1 MKPLTPEELTD
12 LRNDLAALDI
22 SPERLDDLI
31 RLVDAVV
38 ISFVDQAFGRSAEQ
52 LSLAAR
58 ANYAFNGQAPC
69 DSFLVSEQ
77 DKTVDLVEEGAI
89 NKVSPERQPA
99 P

>member
-1 MKPLTPEELTD
+1 MKPLTPDELND

-58 ANYAFNGQAPC
+58 ANYAFNGQASC
-69 DSFLVSEQ
+69 DSFLISEQ